1 MISLTEAQNKL
12 LNEFVDEQRA
22 IAVEE
27 QKRNLIGVPTSV
39 TLACWEQGYPYTGAT
54 GGDLTYLITPTSIGV
69 IIKVRYNPTTEII
82 DLTDYDLF

>member
-27 QKRNLIGVPTSV
+27 QKKNLIGVPTSV
-39 TLACWEQGYPYTGAT
+39 TLACWEQGYPYTGAI

-82 DLTDYDLF
+82 DLTDYDTF